1 MAGGEISHKDLLSH
15 VKSLEHDLSEIGQT
29 LGEGSNAG
37 VLSNEGLIKQTD
49 TGKRLL
55 QQLQAMKHLAASSPD
70 AEIQDASA
78 SKALAESGD
87 GKVPY
92 HPCLFSLDDLSSL

>member
-1 MAGGEISHKDLLSH
+1 MPIYQQGTALAGGEISHKDLLSH

-29 LGEGSNAG
+29 LGEGSSAG

-55 QQLQAMKHLAASSPD
+55 QQLNAMKHLAASSAPD
-70 AEIQDASA
+70 AEPQDASA
-78 SKALAESGD
+78 AKTPVESGD
-87 GKVPY
+87 GKV
-92 HPCLFSLDDLSSL
+92 

>member
-1 MAGGEISHKDLLSH
+1 LAGGEISHKDLLSH

-55 QQLQAMKHLAASSPD
+55 QQLQAMKHLAATSPD
-70 AEIQDASA
+70 AEVQDASA
-78 SKALAESGD
+78 PKAPVEPGD
-87 GKVPY
+87 GKVC
-92 HPCLFSLDDLSSL
+92 HISCMFSFNLFTR